1 MPNLTHKISHEG
13 VAALRSQVETY
24 VDRRIVTPA
33 DYDYLSRAI
42 REQVRQSVS
51 ATTLKRIWGYIR
63 DTGDEYMPGRYTMCA
78 LARFIGFRDYEDF
91 VDAYNSGKVQSL
103 AYRGETVMS
112 ADLPQGAVIEVC
124 WAPGRR
130 IHLTALGG
138 NTFRVLEAV
147 NAKIIANDVVECASF
162 TQNAPL
168 YFNRVLRHGEA
179 PMSYVAGSRSGIRFR
194 QL

>member
-1 MPNLTHKISHEG
+1 MPNLTHKISQEG

-42 REQVRQSVS
+42 REQVKLSVS
-51 ATTLKRIWGYIR
+51 ATTLKRIWGYVR

-78 LARFIGFRDYEDF
+78 LAQFIGFRDYEDF
-91 VDAYNSGKVQSL
+91 VDAYNTGEVQSR

-112 ADLPQGAVIEVC
+112 ADIAEGSIIEVC

-130 IHLTALGG
+130 IHLQALGG
-138 NTFRVLEAV
+138 CSFKVVEAT
-147 NAKIIANDVVECASF
+147 NAKVIANDVVECASF

-194 QL
+194 LL